1 MNVLIIGSGGRE
13 HALAWKIAQSPLVDK
28 IYGAPGN
35 PGIDRLEKG
44 ICVNVSADNFDMLA
58 AYVEAQNIALTVV
71 GPEAPLAQGITDV
84 FEARGRRVFGP
95 SAQAAQLEASKQFAK
110 DFMARHNIPT
120 ARYAVFEELDAALAY
135 VQKVGAPLVVKA
147 DGLAAGKGVTVAR
160 DLEQAEAALR
170 DAMEKKV
177 FGDAGARVVVEDCLM
192 GEEASILAFCD
203 GKTVR
208 PLATSQDHKPAFDN
222 DEGPNT
228 GGMGAYS
235 PAPVVTEAM
244 MERITAEI
252 LEPCVRGMAEEGA
265 PYKGILYAGLMITD
279 EGPQVIEFNVR
290 FGDPEIQAILP
301 RMKTDIVPVL
311 MACCDGK
318 LDQQSIE
325 YSDWP
330 CVTVVMASGGYPGP
344 YKKGV
349 PISGVDAAE
358 SLGNVVVFLA
368 GVKEQRG
375 DLVTAGGRVLN
386 VTAAAPTLPEAV
398 EKVYA
403 AVGRIR
409 FEGAHYRTD
418 IAQKALKRLTGA

>member
-1 MNVLIIGSGGRE
+1 
-13 HALAWKIAQSPLVDK
+13 
-28 IYGAPGN
+28 
-35 PGIDRLEKG
+35 
-44 ICVNVSADNFDMLA
+44 
-58 AYVEAQNIALTVV
+58 
-71 GPEAPLAQGITDV
+71 
-84 FEARGRRVFGP
+84 
-95 SAQAAQLEASKQFAK
+95 
-110 DFMARHNIPT
+110 
-120 ARYAVFEELDAALAY
+120 
-135 VQKVGAPLVVKA
+135 
-147 DGLAAGKGVTVAR
+147 
-160 DLEQAEAALR
+160 
-170 DAMEKKV
+170 
-177 FGDAGARVVVEDCLM
+177 
-192 GEEASILAFCD
+192 
-203 GKTVR
+203 
-208 PLATSQDHKPAFDN
+208 
-222 DEGPNT
+222 
-228 GGMGAYS
+228 
-235 PAPVVTEAM
+235 VVTEAM